1 MSVFVLLI
9 FRDLH
14 YVVSKKPQNTPQNT
28 CFWLKNFVSL
38 QRNRLNEILIC
49 YGKDVDSVL

>member
-14 YVVSKKPQNTPQNT
+14 YMVSKKTQNTPQNT

-38 QRNRLNEILIC
+38 QRNFFKIDLTK
-49 YGKDVDSVL
+49 Y